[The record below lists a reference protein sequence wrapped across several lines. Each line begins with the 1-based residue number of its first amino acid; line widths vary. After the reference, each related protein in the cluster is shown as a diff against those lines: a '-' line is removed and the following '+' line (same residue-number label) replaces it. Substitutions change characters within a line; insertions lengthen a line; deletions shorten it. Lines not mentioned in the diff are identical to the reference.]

1 MIVCAK
7 LRWKEVSA
15 FLTLTA
21 AFLLCLWGGQADQV
35 SAASA
40 DLPPSVQP
48 ADYLSQLGW
57 EVSGE
62 PTVDQVRLPES
73 FGAEYEEYLAI
84 QVQAGFDLAAHA
96 GETVTRY
103 SYPLS
108 KYPTG
113 EEGILADLLV
123 LDGEIVGGELRSPR
137 LDGFMRALV
146 SREKLL

>member
-40 DLPPSVQP
+40 DLPPSV
-48 ADYLSQLGW
+48 QLGW

-108 KYPTG
+108 NYPTG